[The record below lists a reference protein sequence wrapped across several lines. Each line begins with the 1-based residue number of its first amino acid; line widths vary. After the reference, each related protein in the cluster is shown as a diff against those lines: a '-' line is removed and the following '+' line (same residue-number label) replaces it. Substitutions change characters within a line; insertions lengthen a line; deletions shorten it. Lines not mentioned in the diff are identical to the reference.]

1 MTKQEEI
8 LHLLE
13 QTEIPVEI
21 SEKLAAMSNKE
32 VYDESL
38 KVGQHLKAADVSS
51 EDKAYAIAV
60 ILEQKRRVDR
70 LTAENEAL
78 EQERKALEQDIAV
91 KQAQNAELKE
101 FLSILEKVKAD
112 GAAEA
117 GNPSSGKIGRNDPCP
132 CGSGKKYKHCCGK

>member
-101 FLSILEKVKAD
+101 FLSILEKVKASD
-112 GAAEA
+112 LRLQ
-117 GNPSSGKIGRNDPCP
+117 PSAFVRRNDPCP